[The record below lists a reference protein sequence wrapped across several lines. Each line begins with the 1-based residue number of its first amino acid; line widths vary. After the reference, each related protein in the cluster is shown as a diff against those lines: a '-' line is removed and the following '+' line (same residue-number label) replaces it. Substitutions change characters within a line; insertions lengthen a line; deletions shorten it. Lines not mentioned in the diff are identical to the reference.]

1 MKKEIL
7 DEVIACL
14 PEERTLFHYFK
25 GQYAFHLLA
34 YITRAQQS
42 VSAVKRSP
50 FQHLLNQPDVKALLA
65 DQGSGKISPEL
76 FEHVWKETSQPF
88 VLTVDRWGDSNRWQY
103 QTTRKGCNLVLQLN
117 FSEQHNRAYQR
128 LVKPE
133 DDYVFNFC
141 GHPVMD
147 REKRTLYRDT
157 LAWARIDIDLDS
169 GEALIEEIQSDWV
182 RRVRYC
188 LQSLKRGTTP
198 WYLEWCKCKPEDF
211 VTYAEKV
218 LAPFNTLWSEAML
231 AAAIHFIYTELG
243 IGSIYYHTHE
253 TGQKIKQVESGAPP
267 RSLYSD
273 LPRKF
278 CFQITDEDPAFIK
291 NDRSFIRKKRNLK
304 QVAWY
309 KLALS

>member
-25 GQYAFHLLA
+25 GQYAYHLLA
-34 YITRAQQS
+34 YATREKQS
-42 VSAVKRSP
+42 VSAIKQSP
-50 FQHLLNQPDVKALLA
+50 FHKLLKQQDVKALLA
-65 DQGSGKISPEL
+65 EQGNGGLSPEL
-76 FEHVWKETSQPF
+76 FEHAWKEVSQAF
-88 VLTVDRWGDSNRWQY
+88 VLTVDKWGNSNRWQY

-117 FSEQHNRAYQR
+117 FSEKHNRAYQQ

-133 DDYVFNFC
+133 DDYVFNYS

-147 REKRTLYRDT
+147 RQRRNLYRDT
-157 LAWARIDIDLDS
+157 LAWARIDFDLNT

-188 LQSLKRGTTP
+188 MKVTKRGSTP
-198 WYLEWCKCKPEDF
+198 QYLTWCKCKPKDF
-211 VTYAEKV
+211 MAYAEKV
-218 LAPFNTLWSEAML
+218 LAPFYNLWSEAML

-253 TGQKIKQVESGAPP
+253 TGQKIKQVFGGAPP

-278 CFQITDEDPAFIK
+278 CFQMTDEDPEFMK
-291 NDRSFIRKKRNLK
+291 NDRLFIRKKRSLK
-304 QVAWY
+304 QIAWY
-309 KLALS
+309 KLAL